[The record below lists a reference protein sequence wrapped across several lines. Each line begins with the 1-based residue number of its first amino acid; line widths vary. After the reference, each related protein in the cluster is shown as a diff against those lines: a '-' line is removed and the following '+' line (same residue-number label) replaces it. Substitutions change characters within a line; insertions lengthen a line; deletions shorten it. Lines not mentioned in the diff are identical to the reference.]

1 MLISRTDLDQMGH
14 SALAEFKQEVAQ
26 LAPSETG
33 DFVRQVERLEAKLEQ
48 LYAVAAT
55 ANQREEKLEEVAA
68 IWGQMVAI
76 CDRSAQAVSELSRK
90 YHVTDS
96 ASHDRILD
104 IRNEC
109 EDNRALHA

>member
-1 MLISRTDLDQMGH
+1 MLISLTDLAQMGN
-14 SALAEFKQEVAQ
+14 SVLADFRQEVAQ
-26 LAPSETG
+26 LGPSETA

-55 ANQREEKLEEVAA
+55 AVQREEKLEEVAA
-68 IWGQMVAI
+68 IWSQMVAI
-76 CDRSAQAVSELSRK
+76 CDQSAQAVSELSQK

-96 ASHDRILD
+96 ASYDRILD

-109 EDNRALHA
+109 EENRALHA